1 MTATKFS
8 SCCISHQFLKT
19 ATNDPTKVAVIHA
32 CGGAKI
38 AREFRTNHSNG
49 NAAATVSEIDYDKFY
64 GDLLA
69 KTPSSRPPVYEG
81 DRCFTFSEILAA
93 VDSLSL
99 RLRRVLDGGDDPC
112 LVRPPTGNFPSEQAM
127 NACISEFPKSSSP
140 AVDQSAEDQCMYT
153 PKILGIYMAPSV
165 EYIIAVLSVLR
176 CGEAFMPLDPLWPKE
191 RVSSIV
197 SASNADLIIRCQSS
211 FDGSGCLASCKSY
224 GHLDCSSCPE
234 LFISMEENLQQQF
247 GSSSL
252 AWPCENEK
260 SRLFCYLMYTSGS
273 TGKPKG
279 VCGSETGL
287 MNRFL
292 WMQELYPLVGEEL
305 LMFKTSISFI
315 DHLQEFFGALLTA
328 CTLVIPPFNE
338 LKENLFYVYDFLQAY
353 SINRL
358 IAIPSLMRVILP
370 TFQSPYNTR
379 VQSSLKM
386 LVLSGEVFPISLWE
400 MLHKLLPKTVILNLY
415 GSTEVSGDCSYFDCK
430 KFLSTLDSEALSS
443 VPIGMPISNCDLV
456 LVGEDAPIQGELY
469 VGGLCIATGYYCN
482 ASVVPQELGKLPKDS
497 SSGCFVG
504 DFNKQYYFKTGDFAR
519 RLESGDLV
527 FLGRKDR
534 TVKVNGQRI
543 ALEEIE
549 FTLRGYPGVVDAA
562 VISGRGQGEIALLEA
577 HLVMGDKDVRGE
589 ILSSSIR
596 SWMLDKLPL
605 AMVPCYFYFTKA
617 FPMSSTG
624 KVDYATLAS
633 MTFSE
638 KHDQNEIGEVQNT
651 EFLQVI
657 KKAFCD
663 ALTVEMVSDDDDF
676 FKMGGN
682 SISAAH
688 VSHNL
693 GIDMRLLYIFPT
705 PLKLQMALLEN
716 EGLRC
721 NDTRPDTNGGPEESM
736 RLSFNSKTSNLYTSG
751 PLHSFLTLCN
761 KNDDHPAKRKKVD
774 SIFYANSKRISLGD
788 CDALN
793 SNSYAN
799 SKRISLGDCDALN
812 CNSFNMPCSFSRCN
826 KVSYEGAHEGKSL
839 RQTTLQVEIP
849 RNKRGTLQ
857 EIWKVH
863 MESCVDA
870 SPLVV
875 FKDQE
880 FFVFIGSHSYK
891 FLCIGAKSGFVHW
904 EIKLEGRIEC
914 SAAILGDFTQVV
926 VGCYQGNIY
935 FLDFLSGN
943 ICWRFQTC
951 GEVKSQPMVDKFRH
965 LVWCGSYDHNLY
977 ALDYRNYC
985 CVYKLPCGG
994 SIYGS
999 PVIDEV
1005 RSTLYVASTGGCV
1018 TAISIK
1024 ALPFSEL
1031 WLHELKAPVFGSLS
1045 INSHNGNVICCLVD
1059 GHVVLLDAGGSIMW
1073 KVKTGGPIFAGPCI
1087 SSVLPS
1093 QVLICCRDGNV
1104 YSFELEK
1111 GRLLWKHNL
1120 GDPITSSAYVD
1131 ENLQLE
1137 SNSDDLSDRL
1147 ICVCTSSGRI
1157 YLLRIPSDSDGELNQ
1172 PSKDAVQEFARL
1184 DLPGDIFSSPVM
1196 IGGRIF
1202 VGCRNDYV
1210 HCLGVET

>member
-8 SCCISHQFLKT
+8 SCCISHHFLKT

-112 LVRPPTGNFPSEQAM
+112 LVRPPTGNCPNEQAM

-140 AVDQSAEDQCMYT
+140 AVDQSAEDQCM
-153 PKILGIYMAPSV
+153 
-165 EYIIAVLSVLR
+165 

-273 TGKPKG
+273 TGEPKG

-292 WMQELYPLVGEEL
+292 WMKELYPLVGEEL

-358 IAIPSLMRVILP
+358 IAVPSLMRVILP

-379 VQSSLKM
+379 VQRSLKM

-430 KFLSTLDSEALSS
+430 RLQSTLDSEALSS

-456 LVGEDAPIQGELY
+456 LVGEDAPTQGELY

-482 ASVVPQELGKLPKDS
+482 ASVVPQELGKFPKDS

-577 HLVMGDKDVRGE
+577 HLVMSDKDVRGE

-624 KVDYATLAS
+624 KVDYTTLAS

-638 KHDQNEIGEVQNT
+638 KHNQNEIGEVQNT

-705 PLKLQMALLEN
+705 PLKLQMALLEK
-716 EGLRC
+716 EGLHC
-721 NDTRPDTNGGPEESM
+721 NDIRPDTNWGPEESM
-736 RLSFNSKTSNLYTSG
+736 RLSFNSKTSNFYTSG
-751 PLHSFLTLCN
+751 PCHSFLTLCN
-761 KNDDHPAKRKKVD
+761 KNDDHPAKRQKVD
-774 SIFYANSKRISLGD
+774 SIFYTNSKRISLGD

-793 SNSYAN
+793 SNS
-799 SKRISLGDCDALN
+799 
-812 CNSFNMPCSFSRCN
+812 FNVPCSFSRCN

-985 CVYKLPCGG
+985 CLYKLPCGG

-1005 RSTLYVASTGGCV
+1005 RSTLYVASTGGRV

-1031 WLHELKAPVFGSLS
+1031 WLHELKSTS
-1045 INSHNGNVICCLVD
+1045 
-1059 GHVVLLDAGGSIMW
+1059 GSIMW

-1137 SNSDDLSDRL
+1137 SNSSDHSD
-1147 ICVCTSSGRI
+1147 SSGRI

-1202 VGCRNDYV
+1202 VGYPEPV
-1210 HCLGVET
+1210 CLIDTNCVQQSHGNVVTPALIVGTWKTSTPFSQRPPLQGVELPRDLFLTKHSPPRDPSKEPRAPHQVIPS